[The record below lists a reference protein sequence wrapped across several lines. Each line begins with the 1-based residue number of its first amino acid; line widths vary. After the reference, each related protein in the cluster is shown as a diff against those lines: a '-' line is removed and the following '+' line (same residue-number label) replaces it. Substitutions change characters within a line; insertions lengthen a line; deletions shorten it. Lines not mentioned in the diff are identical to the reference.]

1 MKRFLKIFA
10 TLMLLTI
17 SSATIRAQVVTSEPA
32 EYTDPNTEV
41 KIIVNLAQ
49 LDQTKDY
56 VQNLVA
62 DAQADSGIYM
72 WTWKPYEWPVGSER
86 ANGSGD
92 RPWQNSNELLRLTKE
107 SDLVYS
113 YTMVPT
119 EFYNVDA
126 ATVYDL
132 DIHFLVK
139 PKNGGGYDDPD
150 RKSDDLVLEI
160 DPPSVEK
167 TVVYAFPSAP
177 QQDDVIKVVYDNYRD
192 TLSFMQNIPDG
203 DCYLFIEATLT
214 DGTEIKPASIYET
227 VNTASLQMKIAQ
239 TGIFE
244 FDLVP
249 SLFLNLQ
256 EGQQIDLLKLVA
268 LRRDTSSLNGYQRV
282 AEDLIL
288 DLTCW

>member
-1 MKRFLKIFA
+1 MMRYFKNLA
-10 TLMLLTI
+10 ALLCIAYSSI
-17 SSATIRAQVVTSEPA
+17 SLQAQVVTSEPSD
-32 EYTDPNTEV
+32 YSDPNTEV

-49 LDQTKDY
+49 LDQTKEY

-160 DPPSVEK
+160 DPPNVEK

-214 DGTEIKPASIYET
+214 DGTEIKPASIFET

>member
-1 MKRFLKIFA
+1 MMRYFKNLA
-10 TLMLLTI
+10 ALLCIAYSSI
-17 SSATIRAQVVTSEPA
+17 SLQAQVVTSEPSD
-32 EYTDPNTEV
+32 YSDPNTEV

-49 LDQTKDY
+49 LDQTKEY

-72 WTWKPYEWPVGSER
+72 WTWKPYEWPIGSER

-139 PKNGGGYDDPD
+139 PKSGGGYGDPD
-150 RKSDDLVLEI
+150 RKSDDLLLEI
-160 DPPSVEK
+160 NPPDVER
-167 TVVYAFPSAP
+167 TLVYAFPSAP
-177 QQDDVIKVVYDNYRD
+177 QQDDFVKIVYDNYRD
-192 TLSFMQNIPDG
+192 TLSTMQNIG
-203 DCYLFIEATLT
+203 VTDCYLFIEATLT
-214 DGTEIKPASIYET
+214 DGTVLKPASIFQT
-227 VNTASLQMKIAQ
+227 VNTPSLQMKQAQ

-249 SLFLNLQ
+249 SLFLNL
-256 EGQQIDLLKLVA
+256 EENQQINEFKAVA
-268 LRRDTSSLNGYQRV
+268 VRRSSTNPNGFERV
-282 AEDLIL
+282 TDDLII

>member
-1 MKRFLKIFA
+1 MKRFLKNLSILA
-10 TLMLLTI
+10 VLTI
-17 SSATIRAQVVTSEPA
+17 SSATIRAQVVTSEPT

-56 VQNLVA
+56 VQNLIA

-72 WTWKPYEWPVGSER
+72 WTWKPYEWPVGSEL

-113 YTMVPT
+113 FTMVPT
-119 EFYNVDA
+119 TFYNVDA
-126 ATVYDL
+126 ATVYEL

-139 PKNGGGYDDPD
+139 PKSGGGYGDPD
-150 RKSDDLVLEI
+150 RKSDDLLLEI
-160 DPPSVEK
+160 NPPDVER
-167 TVVYAFPSAP
+167 TLVYAFPSAP
-177 QQDDVIKVVYDNYRD
+177 QQDDFVKIVYDNYRD
-192 TLSFMQNIPDG
+192 TLSTMQNIG
-203 DCYLFIEATLT
+203 VTDCYLFIEATLT
-214 DGTEIKPASIYET
+214 DGTVLKPASIFQT
-227 VNTASLQMKIAQ
+227 VNTPSLQMNQAQ

-249 SLFLNLQ
+249 SLFLNL
-256 EGQQIDLLKLVA
+256 EENQQINEFKAVA
-268 LRRDTSSLNGYQRV
+268 VRRSSTNPNGFERV
-282 AEDLIL
+282 TDDLII

>member
-1 MKRFLKIFA
+1 MMRYFKFVIASLFA
-10 TLMLLTI
+10 LFCGASI
-17 SSATIRAQVVTSEPA
+17 QAQVVTTEPSD
-32 EYTDPNTEV
+32 YSDPNTEV

-49 LDQTKDY
+49 LDQTKEY
-56 VQNLVA
+56 VQNLIA

-113 YTMVPT
+113 LTMVPT

-126 ATVYDL
+126 ATVYEL

-139 PKNGGGYDDPD
+139 PKNGGGYGDPD
-150 RKSDDLVLEI
+150 RKSDDLLLEI

-167 TVVYAFPSAP
+167 TIVYAFPSSP
-177 QQDDVIKVVYDNYRD
+177 QQDDVVKIVYDNYRD
-192 TLSFMQNIPDG
+192 TLSVMQNIPAG
-203 DCYLFIEATLT
+203 DCYLFIQATLT
-214 DGTEIKPASIYET
+214 DGTVIKPANIFQ
-227 VNTASLQMKIAQ
+227 VINTPAQQMKQ
-239 TGIFE
+239 TQAGIFE

-249 SLFLNLQ
+249 SLFLDLQ
-256 EGQQIDLLKLVA
+256 AGQQINEFKVVA
-268 LRRDTSSLNGYQRV
+268 VRRDDSSPNGFQRV
-282 AEDLIL
+282 TDDLII
-288 DLTCW
+288 DLACW